1 MITVH
6 PDANRGY
13 ANFGWL
19 EARHSFSFG
28 AWYDPRY
35 LGVSVLRVINDDR
48 IRALSGFGRH
58 PHDNMEILTYVLS
71 GVLTHRD
78 SMGNETRIAAGQF
91 QLMSAGSGITHS
103 EHNRQPLAETRLLQI
118 WLHPDRQNTEPGY
131 QELPAVAQE
140 GLRLVASPDGAEGS
154 MVLRQKARIYR
165 LGLGADH
172 RLTLPLQGAVGYLH
186 VISGTLHLDHTL
198 LSAGDGASATADSLD
213 LHTLSA
219 TEALWFDLP

>member
-172 RLTLPLQGAVGYLH
+172 RLTLPLQGTVGYLH

>member
-71 GVLTHRD
+71 GVLTHKD

-131 QELPAVAQE
+131 QELPAVEQQ

-154 MVLRQKARIYR
+154 MVLRQNARIYR
-165 LGLGADH
+165 LGLDADH

-186 VISGTLHLDHTL
+186 VISGRLHLDHTL
-198 LSAGDGASATADSLD
+198 LSAGDGATVSADSLD
-213 LHTLSA
+213 LHTLGA

>member
-140 GLRLVASPDGAEGS
+140 G
-154 MVLRQKARIYR
+154 
-165 LGLGADH
+165 
-172 RLTLPLQGAVGYLH
+172 
-186 VISGTLHLDHTL
+186 
-198 LSAGDGASATADSLD
+198 
-213 LHTLSA
+213 
-219 TEALWFDLP
+219 

>member
-186 VISGTLHLDHTL
+186 VISGTFHLDHTL
-198 LSAGDGASATADSLD
+198 LSAGDGTSATADSLD